1 MPFLL
6 IIFFFCNLDISM
18 DFSIISNALLIILF
32 AWFIKSTDFNFFA
45 KLALIGV
52 ATGVASGLI
61 RKIGSSS
68 SGGGASNT
76 RGSGYNSDI
85 SSRGR
90 DDVRHTGEF
99 IVRGPDLVLALRNQ
113 NYKGGRLG

>member
-1 MPFLL
+1 M
-6 IIFFFCNLDISM
+6 IMAQMIQKAIQD
-18 DFSIISNALLIILF
+18 
-32 AWFIKSTDFNFFA
+32 KTTDFNFFA

-61 RKIGSSS
+61 RKIGASS
-68 SGGGASNT
+68 SGGGASNA
-76 RGSGYNSDI
+76 RGSSYNSDI

-90 DDVRHTGEF
+90 DVRLTGDF
-99 IVRGPDLVLALRNQ
+99 IVRGPDLVLAIRNQ